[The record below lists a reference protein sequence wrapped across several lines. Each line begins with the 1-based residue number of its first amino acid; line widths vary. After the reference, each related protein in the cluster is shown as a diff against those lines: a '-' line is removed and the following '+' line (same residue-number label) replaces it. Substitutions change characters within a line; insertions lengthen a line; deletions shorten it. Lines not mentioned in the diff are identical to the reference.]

1 MKQYRKIIVIVI
13 LAVLALV
20 YYFYLSNKSGVTSTD
35 KVINATKI
43 DNILAKDIESVT
55 NTPKSAVKFYSEIL
69 ECLYNEAP
77 SDQEITQLGTKTR
90 EVLDEELN
98 NNNPTESYLIE
109 LNADVLEYSK
119 SNRIIMSY
127 TVDSTDDVQ
136 YYTQDNKQYAVV
148 KATYTIRETDTF
160 TKTNEEYILRKD
172 EEGYWKILGWRI
184 TSKGTSDDEN
194 DNEKK

>member
-1 MKQYRKIIVIVI
+1 MKRNRKIFVIVI
-13 LAVLALV
+13 LALLALV
-20 YYFYLSNKSGVTSTD
+20 YYFYLSNKPGVDPTD
-35 KVINATKI
+35 KVVKATKI
-43 DNILAKDIESVT
+43 DNLLAKDISSIA
-55 NTPKSAVKFYSEIL
+55 NTPKASVKFYSEIL
-69 ECLYNEAP
+69 ECLYNESP
-77 SDQEITQLGTKTR
+77 SDEEITQLGTKAR

-136 YYTQDNKQYAVV
+136 YYTQDKKEYAVV
-148 KATYTIRETDTF
+148 NATYTLRETDTF
-160 TKTNEEYILRKD
+160 TKVNEEYILRKD

-184 TSKGTSDDEN
+184 SSNGTSDDKK
-194 DNEKK
+194 DNE